1 MAIELSGTDM
11 KKVAILFSLVLGW
24 TQTGFT
30 ADAGPIGDA
39 AAGKAQTAV
48 CSACHG
54 ADGNS
59 AVPAFPKL
67 AGQGQKYLYKQ
78 LVDIRDGARPVP
90 TMAGQL
96 DGKNNQDLADIA
108 AYYAEQAGSGGQ
120 TDPELLALGEAV
132 YRGGIPERKVAAC
145 AACHSPTGSGNAPA
159 GFPSL
164 AGQHADYIAAQ
175 LRAYRKGYEDE
186 TGRTND
192 GDIRIMRITA
202 FGLSDKEIEA
212 VSSYAAGL
220 H

>member
-1 MAIELSGTDM
+1 M

-24 TQTGFT
+24 AQTGFT
-30 ADAGPIGDA
+30 ADAKPVGDA
-39 AAGKAQTAV
+39 AAGEAQTAV

-59 AVPAFPKL
+59 AVPTFPKL

-96 DGKNNQDLADIA
+96 DGKTNQDLADIA
-108 AYYAEQAGSGGQ
+108 AFYAGQTGSGGQ

-132 YRGGIPERKVAAC
+132 YRAGIPERKVAAC

-175 LRAYRKGYEDE
+175 LMAYRKGYEDE

-202 FGLSDKEIEA
+202 FGLSDKEIQA

>member
-1 MAIELSGTDM
+1 MAIDLSGTDM

-24 TQTGFT
+24 AQTGFT
-30 ADAGPIGDA
+30 ADANPIGDA
-39 AAGKAQTAV
+39 AAGKGQTAV

-59 AVPAFPKL
+59 AVPTFPKL
-67 AGQGQKYLYKQ
+67 AGQGEKYLYKQ

-96 DGKNNQDLADIA
+96 DGKTNQDLADIA
-108 AYYAEQAGSGGQ
+108 AYYAGQTSSGGQ
-120 TDPELLALGEAV
+120 TDPELLALGESI
-132 YRGGIPERKVAAC
+132 YRSGIPERKVAAC
-145 AACHSPTGSGNAPA
+145 ASCHSPTGSGNAPA

-175 LRAYRKGYEDE
+175 LTAYRKGYDDE

-202 FGLSDKEIEA
+202 FGLSDKEIQA